1 MEKNYIEEFK
11 SNKNFRNVNF
21 SFNEQNYEINVSLYS
36 NAILVFISFNGKISK
51 LYELNIDITEEQEIN
66 DDYLGEQEENNIK
79 DVEVAQCILGK
90 RGNEQLDFIAN
101 YIITYIKG
109 IVLKINSKINK
120 ICLAL
125 NLDEDLIKNIDN
137 DNIVKDFLNILKDNI
152 GKIFHVS
159 KSG

>member
-51 LYELNIDITEEQEIN
+51 LYELNFDITEEQEIN

-90 RGNEQLDFIAN
+90 RGNEQMDFIAN

-120 ICLAL
+120 ICLSL
-125 NLDEDLIKNIDN
+125 SLDKNLINEIENINKIKE
-137 DNIVKDFLNILKDNI
+137 FLNITKDNI
-152 GKIFHVS
+152 GKIFNFT
-159 KSG
+159 K

>member
-51 LYELNIDITEEQEIN
+51 LYELNFDITEEQEIN

-90 RGNEQLDFIAN
+90 RGNEQMDFIAN

-120 ICLAL
+120 ICLSL
-125 NLDEDLIKNIDN
+125 SLDKNLINEIEDINKI
-137 DNIVKDFLNILKDNI
+137 KDFLNITKDNI
-152 GKIFHVS
+152 GKIFNFT
-159 KSG
+159 K